1 LKGASDALA
10 RAALA
15 TTIVAIAALAGCA
28 DLPRKSESVVADA
41 AAIAAPFDAE
51 GRLSA
56 RRGGDGVS
64 GQFVWTH
71 DGARDRIVL
80 STPLGQ
86 TIARL
91 SGDAAGVRVEAS
103 DGRVETASAWDA
115 LTARTLG
122 FPLPVAGLAAWLRG
136 LPRPDSPNTMERDGA
151 GRPLLLVQD
160 GWQIAYAY
168 ADDAAARAA
177 RLTLRFPGSEP
188 VELRIVVDRW
198 Q

>member
-1 LKGASDALA
+1 MKARFGALA
-10 RAALA
+10 LAALM
-15 TTIVAIAALAGCA
+15 AALAGCA
-28 DLPRKSESVVADA
+28 EIPRRSETVAGDA

-56 RRGGDGVS
+56 RRGTEGVA
-64 GQFVWTH
+64 GHFVWTH

-91 SGDAAGVRVEAS
+91 SGDATGVRVEAS
-103 DGRVETASAWDA
+103 NGRVETAPEWDA
-115 LTARTLG
+115 LTARALG
-122 FPLPVAGLAAWLRG
+122 FTLPVAGLAAWLRG
-136 LPRPDSPNTMERDGA
+136 LPRANSPNTMERDTA
-151 GRPLLLVQD
+151 GRPLLLSQD
-160 GWQIAYAY
+160 GWQIAYSY
-168 ADDAAARAA
+168 ADDAAVRAA
-177 RLTLRFPGSEP
+177 RLTLRFPGGEP